1 MGALGGS
8 WPPHAVLLSRELAG
22 DGGAAARWHR
32 PCPHP
37 SLQRLGDR
45 GFFLT
50 ARDLLLRP
58 PWDPFGPSQLSPRFP
73 PPPPFFVLFS
83 PLQSFSILFWPC
95 ALQEGRVQFPPT
107 PTPTLQPHGHTT
119 DLGPPPTSSQHFF
132 PLFVS
137 VLFFKQSYLY
147 CRFVTPQRWSAPGL
161 LWGPLEITRVLL
173 ESAVSHCGFWAGWW
187 RRRGVVGMGA
197 MGAMGTCLRSA

>member
-1 MGALGGS
+1 MA
-8 WPPHAVLLSRELAG
+8 PA
-22 DGGAAARWHR
+22 
-32 PCPHP
+32 
-37 SLQRLGDR
+37 
-45 GFFLT
+45 
-50 ARDLLLRP
+50 
-58 PWDPFGPSQLSPRFP
+58 LSPSFPAEAWGPGLFPDCSGSAVTATLGSLWAISAQSPFSP

-187 RRRGVVGMGA
+187 RRRGVVAMGA